1 MAQAAAAA
9 NRILSYRIRN
19 EENNYATSELQGT
32 LGGIE
37 IELKDVWF
45 KYPTRDI
52 PIFTGLN
59 IKIEKG
65 KFAALVGASGKY
77 CSDSF
82 AHKILTLPTGCGK
95 TSIISLLERYE
106 IHS

>member
-9 NRILSYRIRN
+9 NRIISYRVHDDDESSKAI
-19 EENNYATSELQGT
+19 SELQGT
-32 LGGIE
+32 TGGIE

-45 KYPTRDI
+45 KYPTRDT

-65 KFAALVGASGKY
+65 KFAALVGASGMAL
-77 CSDSF
+77 CP
-82 AHKILTLPTGCGK
+82 IG
-95 TSIISLLERYE
+95 SLVRN
-106 IHS
+106 